1 MSKRF
6 LDRVRIFVTAGSGA
20 AGNPAIRGKG
30 GDGGSV
36 YLEVKEDYSLSRLLQ
51 DNPTKRFKASHGKEA
66 SKRRNQLIGPNGT
79 DLTISVPSGISVL
92 LGGQGNF
99 AGSSPG
105 TKFVPIR
112 LGDLDKSK
120 QRLLVAQGGIG
131 GSPQTGYIGT
141 AGQSHALILDLKL
154 MADYSLVG
162 FPNAGKSSL
171 LHALSSVPVKIAS
184 YPFTTV
190 QPQIAHCKYPDGR
203 MFSLTDLP
211 GLADIYA
218 RYSAQPRR
226 EQRSETQTGAT
237 ELTDSA
243 ADNSSGVLNLPAL
256 RHTNFLKHVERSSC
270 LLLVLDALGF
280 RQDQYSA
287 WRSPLACAY
296 LIMHLLERWSGGYLL
311 EKPMV
316 CVVNKM
322 DLPGAEAEA
331 HDWLAL
337 LNNMRSSEAR
347 AASELPDVLLPHF
360 VPQFE
365 AVHLVSAKTRN
376 HIPELKESLR
386 QHLDTIE
393 LRKKQDDI
401 SQTAAKQRNVDKKF
415 LFDRETVYC

>member
-1 MSKRF
+1 MRKCTVD
-6 LDRVRIFVTAGSGA
+6 LG
-20 AGNPAIRGKG
+20 
-30 GDGGSV
+30 
-36 YLEVKEDYSLSRLLQ
+36 
-51 DNPTKRFKASHGKEA
+51 KASHGKEA

-112 LGDLDKSK
+112 LGDLDRSK

-141 AGQSHALILDLKL
+141 AGQSHALILDLKFSHQNL
-154 MADYSLVG
+154 
-162 FPNAGKSSL
+162 
-171 LHALSSVPVKIAS
+171 
-184 YPFTTV
+184 PF
-190 QPQIAHCKYPDGR
+190 C
-203 MFSLTDLP
+203 LTYVL

-226 EQRSETQTGAT
+226 EQQSETHTGAT

-243 ADNSSGVLNLPAL
+243 ADSSSDVPNLPAL

-331 HDWLAL
+331 DDWLAL

-365 AVHLVSAKTRN
+365 AVYLVSAKTRN

-393 LRKKQDDI
+393 LRKKQDEI
-401 SQTAAKQRNVDKKF
+401 SQAAEKQRNIDKKF